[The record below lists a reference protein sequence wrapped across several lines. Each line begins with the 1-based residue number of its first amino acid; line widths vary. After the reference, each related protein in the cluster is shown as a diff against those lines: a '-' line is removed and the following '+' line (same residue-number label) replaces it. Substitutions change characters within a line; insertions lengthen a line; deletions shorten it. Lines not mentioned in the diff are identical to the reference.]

1 MVNTSFLV
9 IVCLLF
15 ASTFCAEVTVDLS
28 SPVSDEDCGLN
39 GVACSSISAA
49 LHYCSNIS
57 QRVCTLWLLG
67 GIYPP
72 ENNTHIDASG
82 FNLTISGTSENTI
95 INLQNESNFIF
106 GTRSTQIYL
115 NNLTIING
123 KINATDASATKAI
136 IQINNYDAD
145 SILSI
150 TDCKFYNHTIE
161 SNSTLETYTSIIQI
175 RGSSLSTNPVL
186 LELTN
191 SRFENNTLRPVLNM
205 NGQMNIIRTTFRNTH
220 NEDGVIYSLS
230 DEYLINGE
238 THTLS
243 ISHCEFEDN
252 ILLTSGKSDM
262 AIIKLQSV
270 SSPAYY
276 TLDNNDFT
284 NNHVQVATGSL
295 INYSRAQLVLNHCN
309 FVGNSGSRMGMVY
322 SVFNSYI
329 VIENCLFQDSYTFNG
344 VDSGNCSANFIFF
357 SDIFIGEISG
367 CQFINNCATSFFIPV
382 VNLLRLVS
390 TTFDGNLAVPLK
402 LNGNE
407 NSTVS
412 VIDSVFI
419 NSVSDDYG
427 GAVYLHSSNSPTTQS
442 LPTFYIYN
450 CEFINNTAPDGAAI
464 FLHNWNLFISAAT
477 FANNTASDYGGAIYC
492 ATGYIEVYI
501 NTEFRNNYPD
511 DFFCSTASCNFSGN
525 VYPCDTR
532 PSHTPTPTPTPT
544 PSPPTEQDQS
554 HRKYLLWWVVIFG
567 VAWCLVLVSIAVRF
581 VVIQNHK
588 RKVIREKIASRFIVD
603 NEDDDL

>member
-1 MVNTSFLV
+1 
-9 IVCLLF
+9 
-15 ASTFCAEVTVDLS
+15 
-28 SPVSDEDCGLN
+28 
-39 GVACSSISAA
+39 
-49 LHYCSNIS
+49 
-57 QRVCTLWLLG
+57 
-67 GIYPP
+67 
-72 ENNTHIDASG
+72 
-82 FNLTISGTSENTI
+82 
-95 INLQNESNFIF
+95 
-106 GTRSTQIYL
+106 
-115 NNLTIING
+115 
-123 KINATDASATKAI
+123 
-136 IQINNYDAD
+136 
-145 SILSI
+145 
-150 TDCKFYNHTIE
+150 
-161 SNSTLETYTSIIQI
+161 
-175 RGSSLSTNPVL
+175 
-186 LELTN
+186 
-191 SRFENNTLRPVLNM
+191 M

-230 DEYLINGE
+230 DEYLINGV

-284 NNHVQVATGSL
+284 NNHVQVSTGSL

-427 GAVYLHSSNSPTTQS
+427 GA
-442 LPTFYIYN
+442 
-450 CEFINNTAPDGAAI
+450 I

-532 PSHTPTPTPTPT
+532 PSHTPTPTPTTT

-567 VAWCLVLVSIAVRF
+567 VAWCLVLVSIAALF

-588 RKVIREKIASRFIVD
+588 RKVIREKIASRLIVD